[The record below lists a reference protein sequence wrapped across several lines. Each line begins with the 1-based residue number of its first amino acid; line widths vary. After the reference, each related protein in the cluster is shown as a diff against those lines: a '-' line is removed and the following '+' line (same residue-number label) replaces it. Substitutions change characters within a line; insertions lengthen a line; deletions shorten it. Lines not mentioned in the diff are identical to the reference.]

1 MRGTRERGEREEPVR
16 SIGRVLGWTTSAAAA
31 ALALGA
37 CGGGPGGASTAALDD
52 GLRRDLQLAA
62 ASSVEMAGGA
72 RDGQTARFVSAVEGA
87 PRGEGKDVTR
97 ADRRGTERHRA
108 PKRGVRRVA
117 ESRPAPAAE
126 VAPAET
132 EAAIEAPAADV
143 ASNDEAPAPAP
154 ADTPAPSPEPEH
166 PVAVGGPSAG
176 EDRGEI
182 DEGRRGRRGN
192 GGGWIGVVI
201 RCGGVGDVDHCE
213 RDMPGRRGG
222 GVLVNRRFPG
232 LPSGGWGGP
241 LGGRVG
247 QVINQVAVMRR

>member
-1 MRGTRERGEREEPVR
+1 MQGACGRFEREGPVR
-16 SIGRVLGWTTSAAAA
+16 SIGRVLGWTTAAAAA

-37 CGGGPGGASTAALDD
+37 CGGGSGASTASLDD

-72 RDGQTARFVSAVEGA
+72 REAQRTRFVSAVEGA
-87 PRGEGKDVTR
+87 PQREGNDVTR
-97 ADRRGTERHRA
+97 ADRRGTVRHKA
-108 PKRGVRRVA
+108 PTRGVRRVA

-126 VAPAET
+126 EAPAET
-132 EAAIEAPAADV
+132 QAEVEAPAAVV
-143 ASNDEAPAPAP
+143 ASNDAAPAPAP
-154 ADTPAPSPEPEH
+154 ADTPAPSPEPEQ

-176 EDRGEI
+176 QDQGEI

-201 RCGGVGDVDHCE
+201 RGGGVGDVDHCE

-247 QVINQVAVMRR
+247 AVINQVATRH

>member
-1 MRGTRERGEREEPVR
+1 MRDARGRSEREEPVR
-16 SIGRVLGWTTSAAAA
+16 SIGRVLGWTTAAAA
-31 ALALGA
+31 TALALGA
-37 CGGGPGGASTAALDD
+37 CGGGSGGSSTAALDD

-62 ASSVEMAGGA
+62 ASSVELAGGA
-72 RDGQTARFVSAVEGA
+72 RDRQAARFVSAVEGA
-87 PRGEGKDVTR
+87 PQGEGNDVTR
-97 ADRRGTERHRA
+97 ADRRGTARHRA
-108 PKRGVRRVA
+108 PTRGVRRVA
-117 ESRPAPAAE
+117 QARPAPAAD
-126 VAPAET
+126 VSPAET
-132 EAAIEAPAADV
+132 PAMVEAPAAVV

-154 ADTPAPSPEPEH
+154 ADTPAPSPEPER

-201 RCGGVGDVDHCE
+201 RGGGVGDIDHCE

-247 QVINQVAVMRR
+247 AVINQVATRR

>member
-1 MRGTRERGEREEPVR
+1 MR
-16 SIGRVLGWTTSAAAA
+16 SIERVLGWTTAAAAA

-37 CGGGPGGASTAALDD
+37 CGGGGGASTAALDD

-62 ASSVEMAGGA
+62 ASSVELAGGA
-72 RDGQTARFVSAVEGA
+72 SDRQTARFVSAVEGA
-87 PRGEGKDVTR
+87 PQSEGRDVTR
-97 ADRRGTERHRA
+97 ADRRGTVRHRA
-108 PKRGVRRVA
+108 PTRGVRRVA

-126 VAPAET
+126 EAPPEAQAVA
-132 EAAIEAPAADV
+132 EAPAAVV
-143 ASNDEAPAPAP
+143 ASNDEAPAPEP
-154 ADTPAPSPEPEH
+154 ADTPAPSPEPER

-182 DEGRRGRRGN
+182 EEGRRGRRGN

-201 RCGGVGDVDHCE
+201 RGGGVGDVDHCE

-247 QVINQVAVMRR
+247 QVISQVAVMRR

>member
-1 MRGTRERGEREEPVR
+1 VR
-16 SIGRVLGWTTSAAAA
+16 SIGRVLGWTTAAAAA

-37 CGGGPGGASTAALDD
+37 CGGGSGGTSRAALDD

-62 ASSVEMAGGA
+62 ASSVELAAGG
-72 RDGQTARFVSAVEGA
+72 RDRQAARFVSAVEGA
-87 PRGEGKDVTR
+87 PRNEGNDVTR
-97 ADRRGTERHRA
+97 ADRRGTARHRA
-108 PKRGVRRVA
+108 PTRGVRRVA

-132 EAAIEAPAADV
+132 PATIEAPAAVV
-143 ASNDEAPAPAP
+143 ASIDEAPAPAP
-154 ADTPAPSPEPEH
+154 AETPAPSPEPEH
-166 PVAVGGPSAG
+166 RAAGGPSAG
-176 EDRGEI
+176 EDRGQI

-201 RCGGVGDVDHCE
+201 RGGGVGDIDHCE

-247 QVINQVAVMRR
+247 AVINQVATRR